1 MEVFEEIIDE
11 GATLTPK
18 FARTNVN
25 FGDGY
30 AQSIAYGINNVQ
42 QQWTISVTDRLS
54 KIMEIVRFFN
64 SKRKVEPF
72 IWINPFGEELIVKV
86 DNVKLTGPD
95 EGGIYVVSATF
106 TEEI

>member
-11 GATLTPK
+11 GATLITK
-18 FARTNVN
+18 FARSNVN

-30 AQSIAYGINNVQ
+30 AQSIAYGIDNVQ
-42 QQWTISVTDRLS
+42 QQWSISITDNLLN
-54 KIMEIVRFFN
+54 IMKIVRFFN

-72 IWINPFGEELIVKV
+72 IWVNPFGEELTVKV
-86 DNVKLTGPD
+86 DNAKLTGPD